1 MLIPLKGTNMKA
13 NNEIKRFVI
22 RFCGKLVYWYA
33 SSADEAKLDFLKVH
47 RHLKNEPVTV
57 SRN

>member
-1 MLIPLKGTNMKA
+1 MKA